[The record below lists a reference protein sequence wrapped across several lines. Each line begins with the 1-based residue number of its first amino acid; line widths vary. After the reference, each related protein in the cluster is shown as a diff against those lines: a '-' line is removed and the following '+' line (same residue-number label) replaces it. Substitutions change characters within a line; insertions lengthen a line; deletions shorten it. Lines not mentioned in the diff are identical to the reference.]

1 MPQQKGDFSQGSVPR
16 TIVRLAV
23 PLMVAQIINVLYS
36 IVDRIYIGHME
47 GVGKL
52 ALTGVGVAFPVITVI
67 TAFTNM
73 CGMGGA
79 PLFSMERGKGNE
91 ERARSIMGNACT
103 MLLILAAL
111 LTVLALAF
119 KRPVLYLFGASDDTF
134 PFADDYLTVYL
145 FGTVFSMLAT
155 GLNPFINGQ
164 GFAATGMLTVMIGAV
179 TNIIL
184 DPILIFGF
192 GMGVKG
198 AALATILSQFI
209 SAVWV
214 LHFLT
219 GKKVTIRL
227 ERRCLRLSGWIV
239 KSILGLGLS
248 PFIMS
253 MTNSAV
259 QIMYNSSLQMYGGDI
274 YVAVMTVITSIR
286 EVILMALHGVTNG
299 AQPVIAYNYG
309 AKLYDRTRESIR
321 FLGKFAVL
329 YTLVVWL
336 VLLAIP
342 GPILHIFNGDPD
354 LIETGESAVRLFFSM
369 QLFMALQTTGQN
381 TFLSLGMAKQA
392 SFFSLFR
399 KVILVIPLILIL
411 PRLGLGTTGIFLAE
425 PISDVIGGTATFT
438 TMMLTVWPK
447 LKGKQADT

>member
-134 PFADDYLTVYL
+134 PFADDYLTIYL
-145 FGTVFSMLAT
+145 LGTVFSMLAT

-209 SAVWV
+209 SAVPSPV
-214 LHFLT
+214 RPDCQINSRFGLISLYH
-219 GKKVTIRL
+219 VHDQQ
-227 ERRCLRLSGWIV
+227 RRSNHV
-239 KSILGLGLS
+239 
-248 PFIMS
+248 
-253 MTNSAV
+253 
-259 QIMYNSSLQMYGGDI
+259 
-274 YVAVMTVITSIR
+274 
-286 EVILMALHGVTNG
+286 
-299 AQPVIAYNYG
+299 
-309 AKLYDRTRESIR
+309 
-321 FLGKFAVL
+321 
-329 YTLVVWL
+329 
-336 VLLAIP
+336 
-342 GPILHIFNGDPD
+342 
-354 LIETGESAVRLFFSM
+354 
-369 QLFMALQTTGQN
+369 
-381 TFLSLGMAKQA
+381 
-392 SFFSLFR
+392 
-399 KVILVIPLILIL
+399 
-411 PRLGLGTTGIFLAE
+411 
-425 PISDVIGGTATFT
+425 
-438 TMMLTVWPK
+438 
-447 LKGKQADT
+447 

>member
-1 MPQQKGDFSQGSVPR
+1 MPQEKGDFSKGSVPK

-23 PLMVAQIINVLYS
+23 PLMIAQIINVLYS

-52 ALTGVGVAFPVITVI
+52 ALTGVGVAFPIITMI
-67 TAFTNM
+67 TAFTNL

-79 PLFSMERGKGNE
+79 PLFSMERGRGNDDK
-91 ERARSIMGNACT
+91 ARLILGNSCT
-103 MLLILAAL
+103 MLLFLSA
-111 LTVLALAF
+111 VLMAFCFFF
-119 KRPVLYLFGASDDTF
+119 KRPILHLFGASTDTF
-134 PFADDYLTVYL
+134 SYADDYLTVYL
-145 FGTVFSMLAT
+145 LGTFFSMLAT
-155 GLNPFINGQ
+155 GLNPFINSQ
-164 GFAATGMLTVMIGAV
+164 GFATTGMATVLIGAV

-184 DPILIFGF
+184 DPIFIFGF
-192 GMGVKG
+192 GMGVRG

-214 LHFLT
+214 LYFLT
-219 GKKVTIRL
+219 GKRAAIRL
-227 ERRCLRLSGWIV
+227 ERRYLVPSGKII

-253 MTNSAV
+253 MTNSVV
-259 QIMYNSSLQMYGGDI
+259 QIMYNSSLQMYGGDV
-274 YVAVMTVITSIR
+274 YVAVMTVIISIR
-286 EVILMALHGVTNG
+286 EVIVMALHGMTYG

-309 AKLYDRTRESIR
+309 AKLYDRTREGIR
-321 FLGKFAVL
+321 FLGYFCIA
-329 YTLVVWL
+329 YTCVVWL
-336 VLLAIP
+336 ILLAIP
-342 GPILHIFNGDPD
+342 GPIVHLFNSDPE
-354 LIETGESAVRLFFSM
+354 LITVGTTSVRLFFSM

-399 KVILVIPLILIL
+399 KVILVMPLIVIL
-411 PRLGLGTTGIFLAE
+411 PRVGLGTTGIFLAE
-425 PISDVIGGTATFT
+425 PISDVIGGTASFT

-447 LKGKQADT
+447 LKDKQ